1 MILKSVQPIKREEC
15 VLRVYVI
22 KGIDLQP
29 KDSNGKVISCF
40 ADLKIRLNFFH
51 KIFGYFIQSDPYIQI
66 LVGKQKIDNR
76 DEYIPKTINPV
87 FGK

>member
-29 KDSNGKVISCF
+29 KDSNGKVISFLRFDDF
-40 ADLKIRLNFFH
+40 ANF
-51 KIFGYFIQSDPYIQI
+51 
-66 LVGKQKIDNR
+66 
-76 DEYIPKTINPV
+76 
-87 FGK
+87 